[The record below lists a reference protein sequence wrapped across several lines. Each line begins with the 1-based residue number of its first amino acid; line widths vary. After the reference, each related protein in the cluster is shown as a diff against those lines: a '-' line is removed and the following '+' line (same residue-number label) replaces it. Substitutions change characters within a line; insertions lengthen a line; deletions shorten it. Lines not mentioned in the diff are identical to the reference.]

1 MPTKNAKLSAAKA
14 AKNDEFYT
22 QANDI
27 RAELEHGDAYRNY
40 LKGKTVLC
48 NCDDPFESNFVKYFL
63 GMFGDLGLK
72 KFISTS
78 YSDSK
83 IQGTQLRLFDDNGN
97 PDVGWNDENSQS
109 NPPRR
114 AYALEIDHPLCFQNG
129 KSDDDNIIDLVKN
142 INPPIELNGDGS
154 YDSPECL
161 KYLQECDV
169 VVTNPPFSK
178 FRSFIS
184 TVLKYNKKFI
194 VIGNQNALTYKEIFP
209 LIKDGKMWLGYN
221 SNKVMNFSVPDNYTG
236 TVDSET
242 GKKMAKV
249 PAISWFTNIDIPKR
263 HEIMEFSKVYL
274 GHENE
279 YPKYDSYDAI
289 NVNKTEDIPGDYTGY
304 MGVPITFLDKYN
316 PDQFDIID
324 CNNIRIND
332 QKIKNTQ
339 LVKDKDSSIN
349 GKPTYARVLI
359 QRKQSDIDRVK
370 KQKEEQEKEDE
381 EIRKRLGI

>member
-1 MPTKNAKLSAAKA
+1 MSKHANLSAAKN

-27 RAELEHGDAYRNY
+27 RAELEHGDAYKKY
-40 LKGKTVLC
+40 FKGKTVLC

-194 VIGNQNALTYKEIFP
+194 VIGNKNALTYKEIFP
-209 LIKDGKMWLGYN
+209 LIKDNKVWLGY
-221 SNKVMNFSVPDNYTG
+221 
-236 TVDSET
+236 
-242 GKKMAKV
+242 
-249 PAISWFTNIDIPKR
+249 TNP
-263 HEIMEFSKVYL
+263 
-274 GHENE
+274 
-279 YPKYDSYDAI
+279 
-289 NVNKTEDIPGDYTGY
+289 
-304 MGVPITFLDKYN
+304 
-316 PDQFDIID
+316 
-324 CNNIRIND
+324 
-332 QKIKNTQ
+332 
-339 LVKDKDSSIN
+339 
-349 GKPTYARVLI
+349 
-359 QRKQSDIDRVK
+359 
-370 KQKEEQEKEDE
+370 
-381 EIRKRLGI
+381 